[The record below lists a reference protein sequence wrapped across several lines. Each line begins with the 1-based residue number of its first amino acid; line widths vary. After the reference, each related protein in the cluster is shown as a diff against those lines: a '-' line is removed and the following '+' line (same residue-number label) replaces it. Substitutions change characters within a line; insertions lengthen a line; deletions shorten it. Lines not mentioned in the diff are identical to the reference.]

1 MNSQIISQRIK
12 ELRESKN
19 MTQKEFGD
27 FINLAQTTLSSY
39 ENDSKTPNIDTL
51 ISIAKKCNVSLD
63 WLCGLSDIQKTK
75 NFTSYSDIFRLLI
88 NICKSIKI
96 ELREYHYSQDDF
108 DMALIAKNT
117 ILIEFLNKWNK
128 VKAIYDD
135 GTLDDDTYEIVIK
148 SLVDKYYTDTIDYD
162 ETLTSDFLDLDIK
175 F

>member
-96 ELREYHYSQDDF
+96 ELTEYHYSQDDF